1 MKKLF
6 LTVVA
11 VFAAAAI
18 SFAQDVTKPVV
29 NVQGF
34 KNASDLTAKEVF
46 IIRQNLI
53 SALQATKR
61 VIVVDLANEDMVDDE
76 SERRKAE
83 ATMGDTRQVGDV
95 TKLQANFI
103 LSGLVKSVGTEAE
116 DVKYKDA
123 STGREYTKRQY
134 TTSVDFSI
142 TLINPATGATESV
155 HDYSSSST
163 DENADASRTNAV
175 NGASGSMKKFI
186 EECFPVKGE
195 IIKVDTDKKGV
206 KAVVVYVNIGS
217 DDGIAAGQKI
227 MVFKEEDIAGEI
239 SEKHIG
245 EITVTEVNGKNR
257 ATCKV
262 NKGGEEI
269 VKAKSQDQMVTIQT
283 RAKKEM
289 NLGLGNLIKIN

>member
-1 MKKLF
+1 MKKFL
-6 LTVVA
+6 LTVAA
-11 VFAAAAI
+11 VLTAAF

-29 NVQGF
+29 NVQGWR
-34 KNASDLTAKEVF
+34 NASDLNSGEVF

-61 VIVVDLANEDMVDDE
+61 VIVVDLANEGMTDDE
-76 SERRKAE
+76 AERRKA
-83 ATMGDTRQVGDV
+83 ASAMGDTRQVGEV
-95 TKLQANFI
+95 TTLQANYI
-103 LSGLVKSVGTEAE
+103 LSGLIKSVGTEAKDIQVK
-116 DVKYKDA
+116 DVSSGA
-123 STGREYTKRQY
+123 VRTQRQY
-134 TTSVDFSI
+134 TTTIDFSI

-163 DENADASRTNAV
+163 DDTAESSRANAV

-269 VKAKSQDQMVTIQT
+269 VKAKSQDQRVTIQT